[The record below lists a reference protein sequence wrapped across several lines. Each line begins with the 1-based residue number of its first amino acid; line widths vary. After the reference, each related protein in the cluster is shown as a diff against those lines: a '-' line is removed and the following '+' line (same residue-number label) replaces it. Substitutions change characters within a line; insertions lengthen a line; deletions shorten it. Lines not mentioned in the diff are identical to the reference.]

1 MFLIS
6 VCKTNI
12 LIFHIMQE
20 LFDKH
25 IVNRFAFSIVDYPIH
40 KYLIC
45 KLASM
50 VGVKVI
56 LNNDLNKK

>member
-1 MFLIS
+1 
-6 VCKTNI
+6 
-12 LIFHIMQE
+12 MQE